1 MDEEIWDYVPRFN
14 KMVKVSTLGRIKSF
28 YRYTSGKIIRCI
40 DIDCFG
46 YARVRIKGK
55 RYKIHR
61 LVAETFIP
69 NPGNKREVN
78 HKDGN
83 KLNNRADNLEWATRS
98 ENQKHAYKIGL
109 QKPSKKQKQAVSKWN
124 KENRI
129 KKVYQY
135 DDNGNLIH
143 IYSSQQ
149 EASIALNIKTST
161 VSRILHGQK
170 TNRYNYILKYD

>member
-1 MDEEIWDYVPRFN
+1 MEELWDYVPRFKN
-14 KMVKVSTLGRIKSF
+14 MVQVSTLGRIKSF
-28 YRYTSGKIIRCI
+28 YRYSAGKIIQCI

-69 NPGNKREVN
+69 NPEDKREVN
-78 HKDGN
+78 HKDGD

-109 QKPSKKQKQAVSKWN
+109 QKSSKKQKQAVSKWN

-129 KKVYQY
+129 KSVHQY
-135 DDNGNLIH
+135 KLNG
-143 IYSSQQ
+143 
-149 EASIALNIKTST
+149 EPIKTYKSCYDCSIELNTTNAT
-161 VSRILHGQK
+161 VSRHCYSGKPLKG
-170 TNRYNYILKYD
+170 YIVKY

>member
-1 MDEEIWDYVPRFN
+1 MEELWDYVPRFKN
-14 KMVKVSTLGRIKSF
+14 MVQVSTLGRIKSF
-28 YRYTSGKIIRCI
+28 YRYSAGKIIQCI

-69 NPGNKREVN
+69 NPEDKREVN

-98 ENQKHAYKIGL
+98 ENQKQAYKIGL
-109 QKPSKKQKQAVSKWN
+109 QKSSEKQKQAVSKWN

-129 KKVYQY
+129 KSVHQY
-135 DDNGNLIH
+135 KLNGEL
-143 IYSSQQ
+143 
-149 EASIALNIKTST
+149 IKTYKSCHDCSVELNTTNAT
-161 VSRILHGQK
+161 VSRHCYSGKPLKG
-170 TNRYNYILKYD
+170 YIVKY

>member
-1 MDEEIWDYVPRFN
+1 MEELWDYVPRFKN
-14 KMVKVSTLGRIKSF
+14 MVQVSTLGRIKSF
-28 YRYTSGKIIRCI
+28 YRYSAGKIIQCI

-61 LVAETFIP
+61 LAAETFIP
-69 NPGNKREVN
+69 NPEDKREVN

-109 QKPSKKQKQAVSKWN
+109 QKSSEKQKQAVSKWN

-129 KKVYQY
+129 KSVHQY
-135 DDNGNLIH
+135 KLNGEL
-143 IYSSQQ
+143 
-149 EASIALNIKTST
+149 IKTYKSCHDCSVELNTTNAT
-161 VSRILHGQK
+161 VSRHCYSGKPLKG
-170 TNRYNYILKYD
+170 YIVKY

>member
-1 MDEEIWDYVPRFN
+1 MEELWDYVPRFKN
-14 KMVKVSTLGRIKSF
+14 MVQVSTLGRIKSF
-28 YRYTSGKIIRCI
+28 YRYSAGKIIQCI

-69 NPGNKREVN
+69 NPEDKREVN

-83 KLNNRADNLEWATRS
+83 KLNNCVSNLEWCTRS

-109 QKPSKKQKQAVSKWN
+109 QKSSEKQKQAVSKWN

-129 KKVYQY
+129 KSVHQY
-135 DDNGNLIH
+135 KLNGEL
-143 IYSSQQ
+143 
-149 EASIALNIKTST
+149 IKTYKSCHDCSVELNTTNAT
-161 VSRILHGQK
+161 VSRHCYSGKPLKG
-170 TNRYNYILKYD
+170 YIVKY

>member
-1 MDEEIWDYVPRFN
+1 MEELWDYVPRFKN
-14 KMVKVSTLGRIKSF
+14 MVQVSTLGRIKSF
-28 YRYTSGKIIRCI
+28 YRYSAGKIIQCI

-69 NPGNKREVN
+69 NPEDKREVN

-98 ENQKHAYKIGL
+98 ENQKHAYAIGL
-109 QKPSKKQKQAVSKWN
+109 QKPSEKQKQAVIKNN
-124 KENRI
+124 KKR
-129 KKVYQY
+129 KKCIVQY
-135 DDNGNLIH
+135 DVNGNIITTFESQKQAAEQLHISTAAISLIANNK
-143 IYSSQQ
+143 INS
-149 EASIALNIKTST
+149 K
-161 VSRILHGQK
+161 K
-170 TNRYNYILKYD
+170 YILKYLY

>member
-1 MDEEIWDYVPRFN
+1 MEELWDYVPRFKN
-14 KMVKVSTLGRIKSF
+14 MVQVSTLGRIKSF
-28 YRYTSGKIIRCI
+28 YRYSSGKIIQCI

-69 NPGNKREVN
+69 NPEDKREVN

-109 QKPSKKQKQAVSKWN
+109 QKSSEKQKQAVSKWN
-124 KENRI
+124 KENKI
-129 KKVYQY
+129 KSVHQY
-135 DDNGNLIH
+135 KLNGEL
-143 IYSSQQ
+143 
-149 EASIALNIKTST
+149 IKTYKSCYDCSIELNTTNAT
-161 VSRILHGQK
+161 VSRHCYSGKPLKG
-170 TNRYNYILKYD
+170 YIVKY

>member
-1 MDEEIWDYVPRFN
+1 MEELWDYVPRFKN
-14 KMVKVSTLGRIKSF
+14 MVQVSTLGRIKSF
-28 YRYTSGKIIRCI
+28 YRYSAGKIIQCI

-69 NPGNKREVN
+69 NPEDKREVN

-109 QKPSKKQKQAVSKWN
+109 QKSSEKQKQAVSKWN

-129 KKVYQY
+129 KSVHQY
-135 DDNGNLIH
+135 KLNGEL
-143 IYSSQQ
+143 
-149 EASIALNIKTST
+149 IKTYKSCHDWSVELNTTNAT
-161 VSRILHGQK
+161 VSRHCYSGKPLKG
-170 TNRYNYILKYD
+170 YIVKY